1 MKSQIEQIAANKVFA
16 EDVQYIV
23 PMYQRNFAWDAEQIE
38 RLLDDVNSINLP
50 SGNISEGKGEGQS
63 QQVSKNYIQDES
75 NPHHDA
81 GYYLG
86 MLVVDKSQDETK
98 KNCFEVIDGQ
108 QRLTTL
114 HLLATYLNKNKKD
127 KAQGNAEAMKGRLEY
142 ESRTNYKEALDNP
155 EEAKVT
161 EISAGYKIIE
171 GFLEKTDL
179 DIFRKKLENVFLLR
193 VQVPKDVNLNHY
205 FEIMNTRGEQLEP
218 HQIAKARILAKIRKA
233 ETAKEK
239 NQNSDGELAKKV
251 AEVKTRLAAMIW
263 DACSDMDSY
272 VQMNFKKSVRD
283 KIFGEEWASEVLNK
297 DWDGLVK
304 ALAEAEEEDAK
315 TKAGGQKASQLEM
328 KDDEQTK
335 SLEAFLKEGPAS
347 LEEQKKIDDDEEKT
361 RFESILSFPN
371 FLLQARAVDS
381 YKEGESDVGDEDPS
395 LDDKK
400 ILDLLKD
407 LWETDTA
414 EPAENFL
421 VGMLKRRFL
430 FDKYILKR
438 EFTKDFKAE
447 GQWSLKRLE
456 RYKKGE
462 QTDKGKLREKDS
474 ENYVDTFFGKD
485 DTSNKD
491 GGTKKLKTLESA
503 LRITYTA
510 PKSMRWIT
518 KVLKYL
524 DDGQNLDKPAE
535 LTRYLETY
543 CVNKIKESDY
553 KNKSG
558 FAIKHIVF
566 SYLDYLLLYSDK
578 YGSLVDKMK
587 GTDDSGKEKGDGW
600 EFQFR
605 PSIEHFFPRNPRNPD
620 INKPWEDDNGKPLAA
635 LNCFGNLALISTSGN
650 SELSNEPPSEKI
662 TWNAVINQSIKLK
675 IMAGIT
681 DENKD
686 KKWTQAA
693 AEDHG
698 KEMMEILDK
707 EYPDN

>member
-1 MKSQIEQIAANKVFA
+1 MKSQIEQIAASEVFD
-16 EDVQYIV
+16 EDVQYVV

-50 SGNISEGKGEGQS
+50 SGNLPEGNGEVQS
-63 QQVSKNYIQDES
+63 QEGSKNQIQDES

-81 GYYLG
+81 CYYLG

-114 HLLATYLNKNKKD
+114 HLLATYLNKNKKG
-127 KAQGNAEAMKGRLEY
+127 KAQGNSEAMKGQLEY
-142 ESRTNYKEALDNP
+142 ESRTNYKEALDDP
-155 EEAKVT
+155 EKGGVT
-161 EISAGYKIIE
+161 EISDGYKIIE
-171 GFLEKTDL
+171 GFLEKKDL
-179 DIFRKKLENVFLLR
+179 DSFCKKLDNVFLLR

-218 HQIAKARILAKIRKA
+218 HQIAKARILAKIRDA
-233 ETAKEK
+233 EIAKEE
-239 NQNSDGELAKKV
+239 NQNPDKELAKKA
-251 AEVKTRLAAMIW
+251 AERKTRLAAMIW

-283 KIFGEEWASEVLNK
+283 KIFGEEWSSEVLNK
-297 DWDGLVK
+297 DWDSLVE
-304 ALAEAEEEDAK
+304 AFAEAEEEDV
-315 TKAGGQKASQLEM
+315 KAGSGKAGEQKANQPKTM
-328 KDDEQTK
+328 DDDQTK
-335 SLEAFLKEGPAS
+335 SLKAFLEEGPAS
-347 LEEQKKIDDDEEKT
+347 LEEQKKIDDDEGKT

-381 YKEGESDVGDEDPS
+381 YKDGESDAGDEDPS

-421 VGMLKRRFL
+421 VNMLKRRFL

-438 EFTKDFKAE
+438 EFTKEFKAD

-462 QTDKGKLREKDS
+462 QTETGKIREKDS
-474 ENYVDTFFGKD
+474 ENYVDTFGKD
-485 DTSNKD
+485 DTANKS
-491 GGTKKLKTLESA
+491 GSTKKLKTLQSA

-535 LTRYLETY
+535 LTRCLETY

-558 FAIKHIVF
+558 FAIEHIVF

-578 YGSLVDKMK
+578 YGSLVNDMK
-587 GTDDSGKEKGDGW
+587 DTDDPGKEKGDGW

-605 PSIEHFFPRNPRNPD
+605 PSIEHFFPRNSYNP
-620 INKPWEDDNGKPLAA
+620 ISKKLWEADKEAA
-635 LNCFGNLALISTSGN
+635 LNCFGNLALISKSGN
-650 SELSNEPPSEKI
+650 SVLSNEPPSEKI
-662 TWNAVINQSIKLK
+662 TRKEVINQSIKLK
-675 IMAGIT
+675 IMAKIT
-681 DENKD
+681 EGNGS
-686 KKWTQAA
+686 KWEP
-693 AEDHG
+693 EDAINHG
-698 KEMMEILDK
+698 KEMMEILDR